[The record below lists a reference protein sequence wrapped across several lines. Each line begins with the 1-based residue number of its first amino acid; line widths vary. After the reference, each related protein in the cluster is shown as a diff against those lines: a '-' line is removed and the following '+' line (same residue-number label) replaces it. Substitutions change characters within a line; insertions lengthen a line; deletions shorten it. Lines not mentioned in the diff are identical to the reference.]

1 MSIEL
6 DQFANITVIAD
17 GSPIKKQSFGTLAI
31 LVGENAASVAVT
43 TYTKAS
49 DVGTAFGT
57 DSEAYRCALRAFS
70 QQPRPKRVKV
80 IAANAG
86 VTHRF
91 TITVSAATDGTVTSL
106 TILKADGTTASFT
119 HTASSNTTT
128 QIATAVAAL
137 IDADADLAATSLNA
151 VITVTGATAGEFNYI
166 TASTNLITYVDT
178 TADPGY
184 ATVLNTAI
192 TTDNDWYGLVVD
204 AGSSAVVTAV
214 AAWAEANGKIYCP
227 QLTNAA
233 ELTSGGTIGAAL
245 KTSAYDRTLPIF
257 HRCKYASERADAA
270 WVALM
275 LTYSAGRANWRG
287 KTLRGVTADGL
298 SSTEIG
304 YLEGDNI
311 NYYDA
316 VADRNVTMQGK
327 LSSGEWIDI
336 IHGRDSLVTDLQN
349 AVATLTL
356 NAPKLPY
363 TQPGIDAV
371 VAEGKGVLQKYA
383 AGVYPFLRP
392 GTIEGSG
399 PDIDDVS
406 DADFAAR
413 ELNDVVF
420 TAEYAGAINTT
431 NMQLT
436 LSVG

>member
-1 MSIEL
+1 MSISL
-6 DQFANITVIAD
+6 DQFANITIIAD
-17 GSPIKKQSFGTLAI
+17 GSPLKKAAFGTLAI
-31 LVGENAASVAVT
+31 LVGEGSSVDVD

-70 QQPRPKRVKV
+70 QVPRPKRVKV
-80 IAANAG
+80 ISAG
-86 VTHRF
+86 VAVTHRF
-91 TITVSAATDGTVTSL
+91 TVTVDAATDGTVTSL
-106 TILKADGTTASFT
+106 TVLLADGTSVSFT
-119 HTASSNTTT
+119 QTASSQTTT

-137 IDADADLAATSLNA
+137 INAHADLVATSSLA
-151 VITVTGATAGEFNYI
+151 VITVTGAVTGEFNYI
-166 TASTNLITYVDT
+166 TASTNLSTYVDT

-184 ATVLNTAI
+184 ATALNTAI
-192 TTDNDWYGLVVD
+192 TTDNDWYGLVAD
-204 AGSSAVVTAV
+204 AASSAIAI
-214 AAWAEANGKIYCP
+214 ALAGWAEANDKLYVP
-227 QLTNAA
+227 QLTNDA
-233 ELTSGGTIGAAL
+233 ELTSGGTIGLAL
-245 KTSAYDRTLPIF
+245 KSAAYDRTAPIY
-257 HRCKYASERADAA
+257 HRPKYASERADAA

-287 KTLRGVTADGL
+287 KTLRGITSDAL
-298 SSTEIG
+298 SSTQIG
-304 YLEGDNI
+304 FLEGDNV
-311 NYYDA
+311 NYYDT

-363 TQPGIDAV
+363 TQPGIDAI
-371 VAEGKGVLQKYA
+371 VAEGKGILEKYA
-383 AGVYPFLRP
+383 SGVYPFLRP

-406 DADFAAR
+406 DADLAAR
-413 ELNDVVF
+413 ELNDVIF

-431 NMQLT
+431 NVQLT

>member
-6 DQFANITVIAD
+6 DQFANITVVAD

-31 LVGENAASVAVT
+31 LVGEDAASVAVT

-80 IAANAG
+80 IAADVG

-91 TITVSAATDGTVTSL
+91 TVTVSAATDGTVTSL
-106 TILKADGTTASFT
+106 TVLLADGTSVSFT
-119 HTASSNTTT
+119 QTASSQTTT

-137 IDADADLAATSLNA
+137 INAHADLVATSLNA
-151 VITVTGATAGEFNYI
+151 VITVTGATVGEFNYI
-166 TASTNLITYVDT
+166 TASTNLSAYTDT

-192 TTDNDWYGLVVD
+192 TTDNDWYGLVTD
-204 AGSSAVVTAV
+204 AGSSDVVTAV
-214 AAWAEANGKIYCP
+214 AAWAEANGKLYGA
-227 QLTNAA
+227 QLTNDA
-233 ELTSGGTIGAAL
+233 ELTSGGTIGLAL
-245 KTSAYDRTLPIF
+245 KTAAYDRTHSAYRSPA
-257 HRCKYASERADAA
+257 HASQRFDAG
-270 WVALM
+270 WIALM

-287 KTLRGVTADGL
+287 KTIRGCTASSL
-298 SSTEIG
+298 SSTQIG
-304 YLEGDNI
+304 FLEGDNI
-311 NYYDA
+311 SYYDA
-316 VADRNVTMQGK
+316 VSDRNVTMQGK
-327 LSSGEWIDI
+327 LASGEWIDI
-336 IHGRDSLVTDLQN
+336 IHGRDSLIADLQN
-349 AVATLTL
+349 AVTTLTL

-363 TQPGIDAV
+363 TQPGIDAI
-371 VAEGKGVLQKYA
+371 VAEGKGILQKYA
-383 AGVYPFLRP
+383 NGVYPFLRP
-392 GTIEGSG
+392 GTIEGAG